1 MGSDLRFEEPPVRE
15 VSLTVFFERVATLQS
30 LNLAQLRVDWN
41 ESYPKVS
48 EVPPRPALRGDAP
61 MRQYLGGNSFW
72 PMPLTAFTNARGDQT
87 IELQNDRFGIVW
99 RFHQGPK
106 TYPGYDELVAE
117 LLLRFAEFRRAV
129 SSSLIQEIEPTDIH
143 VSYTNLIEGVL
154 PESLAVG
161 ILTNWQTSLAQL
173 DPPELA
179 GLRLHYCSPELEE
192 DVALTIMVDPSFDR
206 DRERDDP
213 CASLEIEGAIS
224 LQDAPSVDRPLAIAH
239 DAVVRKFFELT
250 NNDMRT
256 KWGLRSEDA

>member
-1 MGSDLRFEEPPVRE
+1 MASDLRFEEPPVRE

-30 LNLAQLRVDWN
+30 LNLAQLRVDWKDA
-41 ESYPKVS
+41 YPKVS
-48 EVPPRPALRGDAP
+48 EVPPRPPLRGDTP
-61 MRQYLGGNSFW
+61 MHQYLGGNSFW

-106 TYPGYDELVAE
+106 TYPGYDELSTE
-117 LLLRFAEFRRAV
+117 LLLRFEDFRRAI
-129 SSSLIQEIEPTDIH
+129 SNSLAQELNPTDSY

-161 ILTNWQTSLAQL
+161 ILTNWQTSLARL

-206 DRERDDP
+206 DRDRDDP
-213 CASLEIEGAIS
+213 CASLELEGSIS
-224 LQDAPSVDRPLAIAH
+224 LDDSLAIDQSLAIAH
-239 DAVVRKFFELT
+239 DAVVKKFLELT
-250 NNDMRT
+250 SNDMKT
-256 KWGLRSEDA
+256 KWGLRSEDF